1 MSGADDSW
9 LSLREVSILYHG
21 KIAIERLSLN
31 VGQGESVA
39 VAGGNGAGKTSL
51 LSAIAGVARKGQ
63 RIEGAAVFRGRDLQW
78 GDVPGHINAGIRLV
92 PERDKVFSL
101 LTVAENLHIGM
112 RRHDRVNVAMAD
124 AFGWFPR
131 LAERRSTL
139 AGNLSGGEQQ
149 MLGIAMS
156 LLGSPGL
163 LLLDEPTLGLA
174 APIIESLCDSLA
186 KLRRDLGLTMIVAES
201 DSQWLP
207 RLAERVIVVDRGR
220 FIGALAHVDEAN
232 LDAVHDLM
240 LGVVE
245 PHGVGGGIAHA
256 I

>member
-1 MSGADDSW
+1 MLRADDSW
-9 LSLREVSILYHG
+9 LSLREVSVLYHG
-21 KIAIERLSLN
+21 KIAVERLSLD
-31 VGQGESVA
+31 VGQGESLA

-63 RIEGAAVFRGRDLQW
+63 RIEGAVVFQGRDLQW
-78 GDVPGHINAGIRLV
+78 GDVPGHIDAGIRLV

-101 LTVAENLHIGM
+101 LTVAENLQIGM
-112 RRHDRVNVAMAD
+112 RRRDRKDIAMAD

-131 LAERRSTL
+131 LAERRGTL

-156 LLGSPGL
+156 LLASPSL

-174 APIIESLCDSLA
+174 APVIESLCDSLA

-207 RLAERVIVVDRGR
+207 RLVERAVVIDRGR
-220 FIGALAHVDEAN
+220 LIGSLDRVDETN

-240 LGVVE
+240 LGVVQPRVLGE
-245 PHGVGGGIAHA
+245 VIRHA
-256 I
+256 L